1 MGCVFTKKNKVEI
14 KVADI
19 IDKGEKN
26 YLRLKGKLI
35 WRMDSIYNVPKI
47 DGLFDNWYTNSMK
60 LWPKTEKA
68 REYFLGIERTPINSS
83 NFSGSSG
90 ISLDKIH

>member
-1 MGCVFTKKNKVEI
+1 MGCVFSKKNKVEI
-14 KVADI
+14 EVADI
-19 IDKGEKN
+19 I
-26 YLRLKGKLI
+26 
-35 WRMDSIYNVPKI
+35 
-47 DGLFDNWYTNSMK
+47 DNWYTNSMK

-68 REYFLGIERTPINSS
+68 REHFLGIERTPINSS